1 MIVLALALM
10 LTAAIALGEGGETTA
25 ESTGLDWLKKLTD
38 WTRLTE
44 MSDRLTVVPYTLY
57 TDKVSNPIRIAHISD
72 LHSCAYGENQSEL
85 LEAIVQQQVDLV
97 VLTGDIFDGGRLD
110 GQAVA
115 LLRGLKGKYP
125 CYFVMGNN
133 EYERGKNGV
142 SKIMAALRENGIAVL
157 NGDMAVVDVG
167 GTKINLCGVE
177 DPSAWENGRK
187 LYRSKDTSFE
197 KQLARVARLADNG
210 RYTVLLAHRPELFDD
225 YCQMGFD
232 LVLSGH
238 THGGL
243 WRMPGQEGGVYVPGQ
258 GLFPTY
264 TGGQYEQNSAVMI
277 ISRGLARES
286 TAIPRINNNPE
297 LVIIG
302 LLPVR

>member
-1 MIVLALALM
+1 MIALALM
-10 LTAAIALGEGGETTA
+10 LLAATALCEGGETAA
-25 ESTGLDWLKKLTD
+25 ESTGLDWLKQLAD
-38 WTRLTE
+38 WTRLTD
-44 MSDRLTVVPYTLY
+44 MSDQLTVVPYSLQTE
-57 TDKVSNPIRIAHISD
+57 KVSHPVRIAHISD
-72 LHSCAYGENQSEL
+72 LHSCAYGNNQSEL
-85 LEAIVQQQVDLV
+85 LEAIARQQADLV

-110 GQAVA
+110 DQAVA

-125 CYFVMGNN
+125 CYFVTGNN

-142 SKIMAALRENGIAVL
+142 SKIMAALKENGITVL
-157 NGDMAVVDVG
+157 NGGMAVVDVG
-167 GTKINLCGVE
+167 GEKINLCGVE

-187 LYRSKDTSFE
+187 LYRSKDASFE
-197 KQLARVARLADNG
+197 KQLSRVAKLADNG
-210 RYTVLLAHRPELFDD
+210 HYTVLLAHRPELFDD

-243 WRMPGQEGGVYVPGQ
+243 WRLPGQEGGVYVPGQ

-264 TGGQYEQNSAVMI
+264 TGGQYEQNGAVMI

-297 LVIIG
+297 LVIVD
-302 LLPVR
+302 LLPAR